1 MADPHVNC
9 SFLEFCMYRAH
20 LLGVELTFWAV
31 AAEANATDV
40 NGPLIDP
47 EICAIKLE
55 NESSTCAKLP
65 KELYTGQD
73 AGENLR
79 CGRVWPGTPAC
90 IESLRPVLTR
100 LLAKD
105 PSPPQVIELGAGM
118 GLPGLWAA
126 AQGACVTLTDT
137 TPAVLE
143 LLRRNAEL
151 LLGDRHQCTVRE
163 LDWRALPGWL
173 RAESYDI
180 AIACDVLYAQAAVE
194 PLLGAAAWAL
204 RPGGTLLLSHAE
216 RGILDF
222 DDVLSCAA
230 ARGLAWTSQSEQVGQ
245 DAAAGREGGESSDD
259 PVNDPVQVHTF
270 VKEF

>member
-143 LLRRNAEL
+143 LLRRNAL
-151 LLGDRHQCTVRE
+151 LVGDRHECTVRE

-173 RAESYDI
+173 RGESYDI

-204 RPGGTLLLSHAE
+204 RPGGVLLLSHAE
-216 RGILDF
+216 RGILDM
-222 DDVLSCAA
+222 DDVLTCAA
-230 ARGLAWTSQSEQVGQ
+230 ARGLEWTSQSEQVGQ
-245 DAAAGREGGESSDD
+245 GGAASENSNAPIE
-259 PVNDPVQVHTF
+259 VHTF